1 MTAADIDLLV
11 GEITRDAEALL
22 AVAAWPDLPA
32 GVALL
37 PLDGRVD
44 AAGASIGSGHDLAL
58 ANGCRPG
65 AVALRVDVAS
75 IVRQAVIAAPG
86 STAVALN
93 IAGIVAEAV
102 AIHEAAHAIVAEP
115 DAEHDIAEA
124 IARVK
129 AAEAASSR
137 RGADVHCPRWAAAVW
152 ILTNR
157 SIRLRPAHERG
168 GREATMRDDLARY
181 GVDTAAVAEALGD
194 VADEVRLRELLATSG
209 DVARRVACACR
220 PEAERQVVIEHR
232 RQHGAA
238 GAMGTFKTG
247 R

>member
-65 AVALRVDVAS
+65 AVAVRVDVAS
-75 IVRQAVIAAPG
+75 IMRQAVTAAPG
-86 STAVALN
+86 SPAVALN

-102 AIHEAAHAIVAEP
+102 AIHEAAHAIVAATGFAP
-115 DAEHDIAEA
+115 SIAVVNATVAKGLVLLHELH
-124 IARVK
+124 AR
-129 AAEAASSR
+129 EAA
-137 RGADVHCPRWAAAVW
+137 AKP
-152 ILTNR
+152 
-157 SIRLRPAHERG
+157 LRVG
-168 GREATMRDDLARY
+168 
-181 GVDTAAVAEALGD
+181 
-194 VADEVRLRELLATSG
+194 LR
-209 DVARRVACACR
+209 
-220 PEAERQVVIEHR
+220 
-232 RQHGAA
+232 
-238 GAMGTFKTG
+238 
-247 R
+247 